1 MGPLVDPSQRADIM
15 KRLREHVEVLEDE
28 HGVTYEIIPLKDAS
42 LPGKLFANFDRVQ
55 GMGFQDIRKLHVRDD
70 DTFVCD
76 YGKSGTPSATLTS
89 NFH

>member
-1 MGPLVDPSQRADIM
+1 MGPLADPSQRADIM
-15 KRLREHVEVLEDE
+15 KRLRKHVLEDE

-42 LPGKLFANFDRVQ
+42 LTGKLFANFDRVQ